1 MRLDDK
7 VKELFN
13 ISKTKA
19 QKYIREGI
27 VKVDNKIITKPGYI
41 LKDEEKNNK
50 KEYNI
55 EIIEEKNRYIYV
67 SQGALKLKKAV
78 KEFNLE
84 EILKDNIC
92 IDIGSSTGGFTEIL
106 LENDVKKVYSIDV
119 GTSQLDE
126 RLKKN
131 NKVISIENTDF
142 RNIQIDKENKFQ
154 NDNIDTIVGDL
165 SFISLKKIID
175 KIVEIAPENM
185 ILLIKPQFEV
195 GEDIARKYNGV
206 IDDKKKHIE
215 IIEDIIYYYLDKLNN
230 NSVNNNKNDK
240 NNENQKYI
248 LKGFTYSEILINNLK
263 EKKNIEYLMYI
274 CKTRDKDKHK
284 HKNKYKEKE
293 KNKEKNKNKNED
305 KCLKKEEE
313 KLLENIEK
321 IVNNAFSEK
330 HDILLKKE

>member
-55 EIIEEKNRYIYV
+55 EIIEEKNKYIYV

-78 KEFNLE
+78 KEFKLK

-106 LENDVKKVYSIDV
+106 LENGVKKVYSIDV

-142 RNIQIDKENKFQ
+142 RNIQIDKENKFR

-175 KIVEIAPENM
+175 KIVEIAPENI

-215 IIEDIIYYYLDKLNN
+215 IIEDIICYYLDKLNN
-230 NSVNNNKNDK
+230 NNNNKSYK
-240 NNENQKYI
+240 YNENQKYI
-248 LKGFTYSEILINNLK
+248 LKGLTYSEILINNLK

-274 CKTRDKDKHK
+274 GKDIDKLE
-284 HKNKYKEKE
+284 KNMEKE
-293 KNKEKNKNKNED
+293 KYNYDIKEIVEKAFNE
-305 KCLKKEEE
+305 KIQ
-313 KLLENIEK
+313 KLLKN
-321 IVNNAFSEK
+321 
-330 HDILLKKE
+330 

>member
-1 MRLDDK
+1 MRLDDR
-7 VKELFN
+7 VKEIFN

-27 VKVDNKIITKPGYI
+27 VKIDDKIITKPGYI
-41 LKDEEKNNK
+41 LKDEEKSNK

-55 EIIEEKNRYIYV
+55 EIIEEKNKYIYV

-78 KEFNLE
+78 AEFNLE
-84 EILKDNIC
+84 EVLKDNIC

-106 LENDVKKVYSIDV
+106 LENGVKKVYSIDV
-119 GTSQLDE
+119 GTSQLDKE
-126 RLKKN
+126 LKKN

-142 RNIQIDKENKFQ
+142 RNIQIDKENKFR

-175 KIVEIAPENM
+175 KIVEISPKNI

-215 IIEDIIYYYLDKLNN
+215 IIEDIISYYLDKLNN
-230 NSVNNNKNDK
+230 NNNNKSYK
-240 NNENQKYI
+240 YNENQKYI
-248 LKGFTYSEILINNLK
+248 LKGLTYSEILINNLK

-274 CKTRDKDKHK
+274 GKDRKKLDKDL
-284 HKNKYKEKE
+284 EKE
-293 KNKEKNKNKNED
+293 KYNYDIKEIV
-305 KCLKKEEE
+305 E
-313 KLLENIEK
+313 KAFNEK
-321 IVNNAFSEK
+321 I
-330 HDILLKKE
+330 KKCQKIKN

>member
-7 VKELFN
+7 VKEIFN

-27 VKVDNKIITKPGYI
+27 VKIDDKIITKPGYI
-41 LKDEEKNNK
+41 LKDEEK
-50 KEYNI
+50 YNI
-55 EIIEEKNRYIYV
+55 EIIEEKNKYIYV

-78 KEFNLE
+78 EEFKLE
-84 EILKDNIC
+84 EVLKDNIC

-106 LENDVKKVYSIDV
+106 LENGVKKVYSIDV

-126 RLKKN
+126 KLKKN

-175 KIVEIAPENM
+175 KIVELSPKNI
-185 ILLIKPQFEV
+185 ILLIKPQFEA

-215 IIEDIIYYYLDKLNN
+215 IIEDIISYYLEKLNIS
-230 NSVNNNKNDK
+230 SVNNNINNKNDENNK
-240 NNENQKYI
+240 NNDNQKYI
-248 LKGFTYSEILINNLK
+248 LKGITYSEILINNLK

-274 CKTRDKDKHK
+274 GKDVGSLA
-284 HKNKYKEKE
+284 N
-293 KNKEKNKNKNED
+293 
-305 KCLKKEEE
+305 
-313 KLLENIEK
+313 NIEK
-321 IVNNAFSEK
+321 EEKYNYDIKEIVEKAFNEK
-330 HDILLKKE
+330 IQKLLKN

>member
-7 VKELFN
+7 VKEIFN

-27 VKVDNKIITKPGYI
+27 VKIDDKIITKPGYI
-41 LKDEEKNNK
+41 LKDEEKSNK

-55 EIIEEKNRYIYV
+55 EIIEEKNKYIYV

-78 KEFNLE
+78 EEFNLE
-84 EILKDNIC
+84 EILKYNIC

-106 LENDVKKVYSIDV
+106 LENNVKKVYSIDV

-126 RLKKN
+126 KLKKN

-175 KIVEIAPENM
+175 KIVEIAPENI
-185 ILLIKPQFEV
+185 ILLIKPQFEA

-215 IIEDIIYYYLDKLNN
+215 IIEDIICYYLDKLNN
-230 NSVNNNKNDK
+230 NSVNNNNYYNNNKNHK

-248 LKGFTYSEILINNLK
+248 LKGLTYSEILINNLR

-274 CKTRDKDKHK
+274 GKDIDRLE
-284 HKNKYKEKE
+284 KNIEKEEKE
-293 KNKEKNKNKNED
+293 KYNYDIKEIVEKAFNE
-305 KCLKKEEE
+305 KIQ
-313 KLLENIEK
+313 KLLKN
-321 IVNNAFSEK
+321 
-330 HDILLKKE
+330 

>member
-1 MRLDDK
+1 MRLDDR
-7 VKELFN
+7 VKEIFN

-55 EIIEEKNRYIYV
+55 EIIEEKNKYIYV

-78 KEFNLE
+78 KEFNLQ

-106 LENDVKKVYSIDV
+106 LENGVKKVYSIDV

-126 RLKKN
+126 KLKRN

-142 RNIQIDKENKFQ
+142 RNIQIDKENKFR

-165 SFISLKKIID
+165 SFISLKKIIE
-175 KIVEIAPENM
+175 KIVEIEPKNI

-215 IIEDIIYYYLDKLNN
+215 IIEDIICYYLDKLNN
-230 NSVNNNKNDK
+230 NNNNKSYK
-240 NNENQKYI
+240 YNENQKYI
-248 LKGFTYSEILINNLK
+248 LKGLTYSEILINNLK

-274 CKTRDKDKHK
+274 GKDIDKLE
-284 HKNKYKEKE
+284 KNMEKE
-293 KNKEKNKNKNED
+293 KYNYDIKEIVEKAFNE
-305 KCLKKEEE
+305 KIQ
-313 KLLENIEK
+313 KLLKN
-321 IVNNAFSEK
+321 
-330 HDILLKKE
+330 

>member
-55 EIIEEKNRYIYV
+55 EIIEEKNKYIYV

-78 KEFNLE
+78 KEFNLQ

-106 LENDVKKVYSIDV
+106 LENGVKKVYSIDV

-126 RLKKN
+126 KLKRN

-142 RNIQIDKENKFQ
+142 RNIQIDKENKFR

-165 SFISLKKIID
+165 SFISLKKIIE
-175 KIVEIAPENM
+175 KIGEISPENM

-206 IDDKKKHIE
+206 IDDKNKHIE
-215 IIEDIIYYYLDKLNN
+215 IIEDIICYYLDKLNN

-248 LKGFTYSEILINNLK
+248 LKGLTYSEILINNLK

-274 CKTRDKDKHK
+274 GKDIDRLE
-284 HKNKYKEKE
+284 KNIEKE
-293 KNKEKNKNKNED
+293 KYNYDIKEIVEKAFNE
-305 KCLKKEEE
+305 KIQ
-313 KLLENIEK
+313 KLLKN
-321 IVNNAFSEK
+321 
-330 HDILLKKE
+330 

>member
-27 VKVDNKIITKPGYI
+27 VKIDDKIITKPGYI

-78 KEFNLE
+78 EEFNLE

-106 LENDVKKVYSIDV
+106 LENGVKKVYSIDV

-175 KIVEIAPENM
+175 KIGEISPENM

-215 IIEDIIYYYLDKLNN
+215 IIEDIICYYLDKLN

-240 NNENQKYI
+240 NNDNQKYI
-248 LKGFTYSEILINNLK
+248 LKGLTYSEILINNLK

-274 CKTRDKDKHK
+274 GKDIDRLE
-284 HKNKYKEKE
+284 KNIEKEEKE
-293 KNKEKNKNKNED
+293 KYNYDIKEIV
-305 KCLKKEEE
+305 E
-313 KLLENIEK
+313 KAFNEK
-321 IVNNAFSEK
+321 I
-330 HDILLKKE
+330 KKCQKIKN

>member
-142 RNIQIDKENKFQ
+142 RNIQIDKDNKFQ

-215 IIEDIIYYYLDKLNN
+215 IIEDIICYYLDKLNN
-230 NSVNNNKNDK
+230 NNNNKSYK
-240 NNENQKYI
+240 YNENQKYI
-248 LKGFTYSEILINNLK
+248 LKGLTYSEILINNLK

-274 CKTRDKDKHK
+274 GKDIDKLE
-284 HKNKYKEKE
+284 KNMEKE
-293 KNKEKNKNKNED
+293 KYNYDIKEIVEKAFNE
-305 KCLKKEEE
+305 KIQ
-313 KLLENIEK
+313 KLLKN
-321 IVNNAFSEK
+321 
-330 HDILLKKE
+330 

>member
-1 MRLDDK
+1 MRLDDR
-7 VKELFN
+7 VKEIFN

-27 VKVDNKIITKPGYI
+27 VKIDDKIITKPGYI
-41 LKDEEKNNK
+41 LKDEEK
-50 KEYNI
+50 YNI

-78 KEFNLE
+78 KKFNLE
-84 EILKDNIC
+84 GILKDNIC

-106 LENDVKKVYSIDV
+106 LENGVKKVYSIDV

-126 RLKKN
+126 KLKKN

-142 RNIQIDKENKFQ
+142 RNIQIDKENKFR
-154 NDNIDTIVGDL
+154 NDDIDTIVGDL

-175 KIVEIAPENM
+175 KIVEISPENI

-215 IIEDIIYYYLDKLNN
+215 IIEDIISYYLEKLNN
-230 NSVNNNKNDK
+230 NNDSNNNNICYKD
-240 NNENQKYI
+240 NEKYI
-248 LKGFTYSEILINNLK
+248 LKGLTYSEILINNLK

-274 CKTRDKDKHK
+274 GKDIDGVE
-284 HKNKYKEKE
+284 KNIEKE
-293 KNKEKNKNKNED
+293 KYNYDIKEIVEKAFNE
-305 KCLKKEEE
+305 KEF
-313 KLLENIEK
+313 K
-321 IVNNAFSEK
+321 
-330 HDILLKKE
+330 LLKK

>member
-27 VKVDNKIITKPGYI
+27 VKIDDKIITKPGYI

-78 KEFNLE
+78 EEFNLE

-106 LENDVKKVYSIDV
+106 LENGVKKVYSIDV

-126 RLKKN
+126 KLKKN

-175 KIVEIAPENM
+175 KIGEISPENM

-215 IIEDIIYYYLDKLNN
+215 IIEDIISYYLDKLNN
-230 NSVNNNKNDK
+230 NNKNDK
-240 NNENQKYI
+240 SYKYSDNQKYI
-248 LKGFTYSEILINNLK
+248 LKGLTYSEILINNLK

-274 CKTRDKDKHK
+274 GKDRKKLDKDL
-284 HKNKYKEKE
+284 EKE
-293 KNKEKNKNKNED
+293 KYNYDIKEIV
-305 KCLKKEEE
+305 E
-313 KLLENIEK
+313 KAFDEK
-321 IVNNAFSEK
+321 I
-330 HDILLKKE
+330 KKCQKIKN

>member
-78 KEFNLE
+78 EEFNLQ

-142 RNIQIDKENKFQ
+142 RNIQIDKENKFR

-215 IIEDIIYYYLDKLNN
+215 IIEDIICYYLDKLNN
-230 NSVNNNKNDK
+230 NSVNNNYYYNNNNNNNNNKNHK

-263 EKKNIEYLMYI
+263 ERKNIEYLMYI
-274 CKTRDKDKHK
+274 GK
-284 HKNKYKEKE
+284 
-293 KNKEKNKNKNED
+293 KNKNDEF
-305 KCLKKEEE
+305 KKINISKIQKYIINVVQKAFDE
-313 KLLENIEK
+313 KDYK
-321 IVNNAFSEK
+321 
-330 HDILLKKE
+330 LLKKENKNDIV

>member
-27 VKVDNKIITKPGYI
+27 VKIDDKIITKPGYI

-50 KEYNI
+50 KKYNI
-55 EIIEEKNRYIYV
+55 EIIEEKNKYIYV

-78 KEFNLE
+78 EEFNLQ

-106 LENDVKKVYSIDV
+106 LENEVKKVYSIDV

-126 RLKKN
+126 KLKKN

-165 SFISLKKIID
+165 SFISIKKIID
-175 KIVEIAPENM
+175 KIVEIEPKNI

-206 IDDKKKHIE
+206 IDDKNKHIE
-215 IIEDIIYYYLDKLNN
+215 IIEDIICYYLYKLNN

-274 CKTRDKDKHK
+274 GK
-284 HKNKYKEKE
+284 
-293 KNKEKNKNKNED
+293 KNKNDEF
-305 KCLKKEEE
+305 KKIDISKIQKYIINVVQKAFDE
-313 KLLENIEK
+313 KDYK
-321 IVNNAFSEK
+321 
-330 HDILLKKE
+330 LLKKENKNDIV

>member
-27 VKVDNKIITKPGYI
+27 VKIDDKIITKPGYI

-55 EIIEEKNRYIYV
+55 EIIEEKNKYIYV

-78 KEFNLE
+78 EEFNLQ
-84 EILKDNIC
+84 EILKNNIC

-106 LENDVKKVYSIDV
+106 LENGVKKVYSIDV

-126 RLKKN
+126 KLKKN

-142 RNIQIDKENKFQ
+142 RNIQIDKDNKFQ

-175 KIVEIAPENM
+175 KIVEIEPKNI

-206 IDDKKKHIE
+206 INDKKKHIE

-274 CKTRDKDKHK
+274 
-284 HKNKYKEKE
+284 EK
-293 KNKEKNKNKNED
+293 KNKND
-305 KCLKKEEE
+305 KFKKIDISKIQKYIINVVQKAFDE
-313 KLLENIEK
+313 KDYK
-321 IVNNAFSEK
+321 
-330 HDILLKKE
+330 LLKKENKNDIV

>member
-7 VKELFN
+7 VKEIFN

-27 VKVDNKIITKPGYI
+27 VKIDDKIITKPGYI

-50 KEYNI
+50 EKYNI
-55 EIIEEKNRYIYV
+55 QIIEEKNRYIYV

-78 KEFNLE
+78 KEFNLQ
-84 EILKDNIC
+84 EILKNNIC
-92 IDIGSSTGGFTEIL
+92 IDIGSSTGGFTEVL
-106 LENDVKKVYSIDV
+106 LENGVKKVYSIDV

-175 KIVEIAPENM
+175 KIVEIEPKNI

-274 CKTRDKDKHK
+274 GK
-284 HKNKYKEKE
+284 
-293 KNKEKNKNKNED
+293 KNKND
-305 KCLKKEEE
+305 KFKKIDILQIQKYIINVVQKAFDE
-313 KLLENIEK
+313 KDYK
-321 IVNNAFSEK
+321 
-330 HDILLKKE
+330 LLKKENKNDIV

>member
-7 VKELFN
+7 VKEIFN

-27 VKVDNKIITKPGYI
+27 VKIDDKIITKPGYI
-41 LKDEEKNNK
+41 LKDEEK
-50 KEYNI
+50 YNI
-55 EIIEEKNRYIYV
+55 EIIEEKNRYMYV

-106 LENDVKKVYSIDV
+106 LENGVKKVYSIDV
-119 GTSQLDE
+119 GTSQLDQK
-126 RLKKN
+126 LKKN

-175 KIVEIAPENM
+175 KIVEISPKNI

-215 IIEDIIYYYLDKLNN
+215 IIEDIISYYLEKLNN
-230 NSVNNNKNDK
+230 NSVNNNINNKNYENNK
-240 NNENQKYI
+240 NNDNQKYI
-248 LKGFTYSEILINNLK
+248 LKGLTYSEILINNLK

-274 CKTRDKDKHK
+274 GKDIDGLE
-284 HKNKYKEKE
+284 KNIEKEKE
-293 KNKEKNKNKNED
+293 KYNYDIK
-305 KCLKKEEE
+305 
-313 KLLENIEK
+313 K
-321 IVNNAFSEK
+321 IVEKAFNEK
-330 HDILLKKE
+330 EFKLLKK

>member
-27 VKVDNKIITKPGYI
+27 VKIDDKIITKPGYI

-55 EIIEEKNRYIYV
+55 EIIEEKNKYIYV

-78 KEFNLE
+78 EEFNLQ

-106 LENDVKKVYSIDV
+106 LENEVKKVYSIDV

-126 RLKKN
+126 KLKKN

-175 KIVEIAPENM
+175 KIVEIEPKNI

-215 IIEDIIYYYLDKLNN
+215 IIEDIICYYLDKLNN

-274 CKTRDKDKHK
+274 GK
-284 HKNKYKEKE
+284 
-293 KNKEKNKNKNED
+293 KNKNDEF
-305 KCLKKEEE
+305 KKIDISKIQKYIINVVQKAFDE
-313 KLLENIEK
+313 KDYK
-321 IVNNAFSEK
+321 
-330 HDILLKKE
+330 LLKKENKNDIV

>member
-7 VKELFN
+7 VKEIFN

-27 VKVDNKIITKPGYI
+27 VKIDDKIITKPGYI
-41 LKDEEKNNK
+41 LKDEEK
-50 KEYNI
+50 YNI

-78 KEFNLE
+78 EEFNLQ

-106 LENDVKKVYSIDV
+106 LENEVKKVYSIDV

-126 RLKKN
+126 KLKKN

-175 KIVEIAPENM
+175 KIVEISPENI

-274 CKTRDKDKHK
+274 GK
-284 HKNKYKEKE
+284 
-293 KNKEKNKNKNED
+293 KNKNDEF
-305 KCLKKEEE
+305 KKIDISKIQKYIINVVQKAFDE
-313 KLLENIEK
+313 KDYK
-321 IVNNAFSEK
+321 
-330 HDILLKKE
+330 LLKKENKNDIV

>member
-1 MRLDDK
+1 MRLDDR
-7 VKELFN
+7 VKEIFN

-78 KEFNLE
+78 EEFKLE
-84 EILKDNIC
+84 EVLKDNIC

-106 LENDVKKVYSIDV
+106 LENGVKKVYSIDV
-119 GTSQLDE
+119 GKSQLDE
-126 RLKKN
+126 KLKKN

-165 SFISLKKIID
+165 SFISLKKIIE
-175 KIVEIAPENM
+175 KIVEISPENM

-215 IIEDIIYYYLDKLNN
+215 IIEDIICYYLDKLNN
-230 NSVNNNKNDK
+230 NNNNKNYKYSD
-240 NNENQKYI
+240 NQKYI
-248 LKGFTYSEILINNLK
+248 LKGLTYSEILINNLK

-274 CKTRDKDKHK
+274 GKDRKKLDKDL
-284 HKNKYKEKE
+284 EKE
-293 KNKEKNKNKNED
+293 KYNYDIKEIV
-305 KCLKKEEE
+305 E
-313 KLLENIEK
+313 KAFNEK
-321 IVNNAFSEK
+321 I
-330 HDILLKKE
+330 KKCQKIKN

>member
-7 VKELFN
+7 VKEIFN

-27 VKVDNKIITKPGYI
+27 VKIEDKIITKPGYI
-41 LKDEEKNNK
+41 LKDEEK
-50 KEYNI
+50 YNI

-106 LENDVKKVYSIDV
+106 LENGVKKVYSIDV

-126 RLKKN
+126 KLKKN

-175 KIVEIAPENM
+175 KIVEISPKNI

-215 IIEDIIYYYLDKLNN
+215 IIEDIISYYLEKLNIS
-230 NSVNNNKNDK
+230 SVNNNINNKNDENNK
-240 NNENQKYI
+240 NNDNQKYI
-248 LKGFTYSEILINNLK
+248 LKGLTYSEILINNLK

-274 CKTRDKDKHK
+274 GKDI
-284 HKNKYKEKE
+284 
-293 KNKEKNKNKNED
+293 D
-305 KCLKKEEE
+305 R
-313 KLLENIEK
+313 LENNIEK
-321 IVNNAFSEK
+321 EEKYNYDIKEIIEKAFNEK
-330 HDILLKKE
+330 IQKLLKN

>member
-7 VKELFN
+7 VKEIFN

-27 VKVDNKIITKPGYI
+27 VKIDDKIITKPGYI
-41 LKDEEKNNK
+41 LKDEEK
-50 KEYNI
+50 YNI

-78 KEFNLE
+78 EEFNLQ

-106 LENDVKKVYSIDV
+106 LENGVKKVYSIDV

-175 KIVEIAPENM
+175 KIGEISPENM

-215 IIEDIIYYYLDKLNN
+215 IIEDIICYYLDKLNN
-230 NSVNNNKNDK
+230 NSVNNNNYYNNNNNNNKNHK

-248 LKGFTYSEILINNLK
+248 LKGLTYSEILINNLK

-274 CKTRDKDKHK
+274 GKDIDKLE
-284 HKNKYKEKE
+284 KNIEKE
-293 KNKEKNKNKNED
+293 KYNYDIKEIVEKAFNE
-305 KCLKKEEE
+305 KIQ
-313 KLLENIEK
+313 KLLKN
-321 IVNNAFSEK
+321 
-330 HDILLKKE
+330 

>member
-7 VKELFN
+7 VKEIFN

-27 VKVDNKIITKPGYI
+27 VKIDDKIITKPGYI
-41 LKDEEKNNK
+41 LKDEEK
-50 KEYNI
+50 YNI

-84 EILKDNIC
+84 GILKDNIC

-106 LENDVKKVYSIDV
+106 LENGVKKVYSIDV

-126 RLKKN
+126 KLKKN

-165 SFISLKKIID
+165 SFISLKKIIE
-175 KIVEIAPENM
+175 KIVEIAPENI

-215 IIEDIIYYYLDKLNN
+215 IIEDIISYYLEKLNN
-230 NSVNNNKNDK
+230 NSVNNNINNKNYENNK
-240 NNENQKYI
+240 NNDNQKYI
-248 LKGFTYSEILINNLK
+248 LKGLTYSEILINNLK

-274 CKTRDKDKHK
+274 GIGKDIERLE
-284 HKNKYKEKE
+284 KNIEKE
-293 KNKEKNKNKNED
+293 KYNYDIK
-305 KCLKKEEE
+305 
-313 KLLENIEK
+313 K
-321 IVNNAFSEK
+321 IVEKAFNEK
-330 HDILLKKE
+330 EFKLLKK

>member
-7 VKELFN
+7 VKEIFN

-27 VKVDNKIITKPGYI
+27 VKIDNKIITKPGYI

-78 KEFNLE
+78 EEFNLQ

-175 KIVEIAPENM
+175 KIVEISPKNI

-215 IIEDIIYYYLDKLNN
+215 IIEDIICYYLDKLNN

-274 CKTRDKDKHK
+274 GK
-284 HKNKYKEKE
+284 
-293 KNKEKNKNKNED
+293 KNKND
-305 KCLKKEEE
+305 KFKKIDISKIQKYIINVVQKAFDE
-313 KLLENIEK
+313 KDYK
-321 IVNNAFSEK
+321 
-330 HDILLKKE
+330 LLKKENKNDIV

>member
-27 VKVDNKIITKPGYI
+27 VKIDDKIITKPGYI
-41 LKDEEKNNK
+41 LKDLKDEEKNNK
-50 KEYNI
+50 EKYNI
-55 EIIEEKNRYIYV
+55 EIIEEKNKYIYV

-78 KEFNLE
+78 EEFNLQ

-106 LENDVKKVYSIDV
+106 LENEVKKVYSIDV

-126 RLKKN
+126 KLKKN

-175 KIVEIAPENM
+175 KIVEIEPKNI

-206 IDDKKKHIE
+206 INDKKKHIE

-230 NSVNNNKNDK
+230 NSINNNNNKNDK

-274 CKTRDKDKHK
+274 GK
-284 HKNKYKEKE
+284 
-293 KNKEKNKNKNED
+293 KNKND
-305 KCLKKEEE
+305 KLKKIDISKIQKYIINVVQKAFDE
-313 KLLENIEK
+313 KDYK
-321 IVNNAFSEK
+321 
-330 HDILLKKE
+330 LLKKENKNDIV

>member
-1 MRLDDK
+1 MRLDDR
-7 VKELFN
+7 VKEIFN

-142 RNIQIDKENKFQ
+142 RNIQIDKDNKFQ

-175 KIVEIAPENM
+175 KIGEISPENM

-215 IIEDIIYYYLDKLNN
+215 IIEDIICYYLDKLNN
-230 NSVNNNKNDK
+230 SVNNNNYYNNNNNHK

-274 CKTRDKDKHK
+274 G
-284 HKNKYKEKE
+284 
-293 KNKEKNKNKNED
+293 NKNKND
-305 KCLKKEEE
+305 KFKKIDISKIQKYIINVVQKAFDE
-313 KLLENIEK
+313 KDYK
-321 IVNNAFSEK
+321 
-330 HDILLKKE
+330 LLKKENKNDIV

>member
-78 KEFNLE
+78 EEFNLQ

-106 LENDVKKVYSIDV
+106 LENGVKKVYSIDV

-126 RLKKN
+126 KLKRN

-175 KIVEIAPENM
+175 KIVEIEPKNI

-215 IIEDIIYYYLDKLNN
+215 IIEDIICYYLDKLNN
-230 NSVNNNKNDK
+230 NSVNNNYYNNNNNKNHK

-263 EKKNIEYLMYI
+263 ERKNIEYLMYI
-274 CKTRDKDKHK
+274 GK
-284 HKNKYKEKE
+284 
-293 KNKEKNKNKNED
+293 KNKNDEF
-305 KCLKKEEE
+305 KKINISKIQKYIINVVQKAFDE
-313 KLLENIEK
+313 KDYK
-321 IVNNAFSEK
+321 
-330 HDILLKKE
+330 LLKKENKNDIV

>member
-7 VKELFN
+7 VKEIFN

-27 VKVDNKIITKPGYI
+27 VKIDDKIITKPGYI
-41 LKDEEKNNK
+41 LKYLKDEERNNK
-50 KEYNI
+50 EKYNI
-55 EIIEEKNRYIYV
+55 EIIEEKNKYIYV

-78 KEFNLE
+78 EEFNLQ

-106 LENDVKKVYSIDV
+106 LENEVKKVYSIDV

-126 RLKKN
+126 KLKKN

-142 RNIQIDKENKFQ
+142 RNIQIDKDNKFQ

-175 KIVEIAPENM
+175 KIVEIEPKNI

-206 IDDKKKHIE
+206 INDKKKHIE
-215 IIEDIIYYYLDKLNN
+215 IIEDIICYYLDKLNN
-230 NSVNNNKNDK
+230 NSINNNNKNDK

-274 CKTRDKDKHK
+274 GK
-284 HKNKYKEKE
+284 
-293 KNKEKNKNKNED
+293 KNKND
-305 KCLKKEEE
+305 KFKKIDISKIQKYIINVVQKAFDE
-313 KLLENIEK
+313 KDYK
-321 IVNNAFSEK
+321 
-330 HDILLKKE
+330 LLKKENKNDIV

>member
-7 VKELFN
+7 VKEIFN

-27 VKVDNKIITKPGYI
+27 VKVDDKIITKPGYI
-41 LKDEEKNNK
+41 LKDEEKKNK
-50 KEYNI
+50 EKYNI
-55 EIIEEKNRYIYV
+55 EIIEEKNKYIYV

-78 KEFNLE
+78 EEFNLQ

-106 LENDVKKVYSIDV
+106 LENGVKKVYSIDV

-126 RLKKN
+126 KLKKN

-142 RNIQIDKENKFQ
+142 RNIQIDKDNKFR

-175 KIVEIAPENM
+175 KIVEIEPQNI
-185 ILLIKPQFEV
+185 ILLITPQFEV

-215 IIEDIIYYYLDKLNN
+215 IIEDIISYYLDKLNSN
-230 NSVNNNKNDK
+230 NDNNNKNYKYSD
-240 NNENQKYI
+240 NQKYI
-248 LKGFTYSEILINNLK
+248 LKGLTYSEILINNLK

-274 CKTRDKDKHK
+274 GKDIDRLE
-284 HKNKYKEKE
+284 KNIEKEEKE
-293 KNKEKNKNKNED
+293 KYNYDIKEIVEKAFNE
-305 KCLKKEEE
+305 KGFK
-313 KLLENIEK
+313 
-321 IVNNAFSEK
+321 
-330 HDILLKKE
+330 LLKK

>member
-27 VKVDNKIITKPGYI
+27 VKIDDKIITKPGYI

-55 EIIEEKNRYIYV
+55 EIIEEKNKYIYV

-78 KEFNLE
+78 EEFNLQ
-84 EILKDNIC
+84 EILKNNIC

-106 LENDVKKVYSIDV
+106 LENGVKKVYSIDV

-126 RLKKN
+126 KLKKN

-142 RNIQIDKENKFQ
+142 RNIQIYKDNKFQ

-175 KIVEIAPENM
+175 KIVEIEPKNI

-215 IIEDIIYYYLDKLNN
+215 IIEDIICYYLDKLNN
-230 NSVNNNKNDK
+230 NSINNNYYYNNNNRNNKNNE

-274 CKTRDKDKHK
+274 GK
-284 HKNKYKEKE
+284 
-293 KNKEKNKNKNED
+293 KNKND
-305 KCLKKEEE
+305 KFKKIDISKIQKYIINVVQKAFDE
-313 KLLENIEK
+313 KDYK
-321 IVNNAFSEK
+321 
-330 HDILLKKE
+330 LLKKENKNDIV

>member
-1 MRLDDK
+1 MRLDDR
-7 VKELFN
+7 VKEIFN

-19 QKYIREGI
+19 QKYIREEI
-27 VKVDNKIITKPGYI
+27 VKVDDKIITKPGYI
-41 LKDEEKNNK
+41 LKDEEK
-50 KEYNI
+50 YNI

-78 KEFNLE
+78 EEFKLK

-106 LENDVKKVYSIDV
+106 LENGVKKVYSIDV

-126 RLKKN
+126 KLKKN

-175 KIVEIAPENM
+175 KIGEISPENM

-215 IIEDIIYYYLDKLNN
+215 IIEGIISYYLDKLNN

-248 LKGFTYSEILINNLK
+248 LKGLTYSEILINNLK

-274 CKTRDKDKHK
+274 GKDIDRLE
-284 HKNKYKEKE
+284 KNIEKE
-293 KNKEKNKNKNED
+293 KYNYDIKEIVEKAFNEKNKKVSKN
-305 KCLKKEEE
+305 
-313 KLLENIEK
+313 
-321 IVNNAFSEK
+321 
-330 HDILLKKE
+330 

>member
-1 MRLDDK
+1 MRLDDR
-7 VKELFN
+7 VKEIFN

-27 VKVDNKIITKPGYI
+27 VKVNNKRITKPGYI

-50 KEYNI
+50 EKYNI
-55 EIIEEKNRYIYV
+55 EIIEEKNKYIYV

-78 KEFNLE
+78 EEFKLE

-106 LENDVKKVYSIDV
+106 LENGVKKVYSIDV

-126 RLKKN
+126 KLKKN

-142 RNIQIDKENKFQ
+142 RNIKIDKENKFRK
-154 NDNIDTIVGDL
+154 DNIDTIVGDL

-175 KIVEIAPENM
+175 KIVQISPENI

-206 IDDKKKHIE
+206 IDDKKKHME
-215 IIEDIIYYYLDKLNN
+215 VIEDIINYYLDKLNN
-230 NSVNNNKNDK
+230 N
-240 NNENQKYI
+240 NEYI
-248 LKGFTYSEILINNLK
+248 LKGITYSEILINNLK

-274 CKTRDKDKHK
+274 GKDRKK
-284 HKNKYKEKE
+284 LDTDLDKEKE
-293 KNKEKNKNKNED
+293 KNNYDVKEIV
-305 KCLKKEEE
+305 E
-313 KLLENIEK
+313 KAFNEK
-321 IVNNAFSEK
+321 I
-330 HDILLKKE
+330 KKCQEIKN

>member
-1 MRLDDK
+1 MRLDDR
-7 VKELFN
+7 VKEIFN

-27 VKVDNKIITKPGYI
+27 VKIDDKIITKPGYI
-41 LKDEEKNNK
+41 LKDEEK
-50 KEYNI
+50 YNI

-106 LENDVKKVYSIDV
+106 LENGVKKVYSIDV

-126 RLKKN
+126 KLKKN

-142 RNIQIDKENKFQ
+142 RNIQIDKENKFR
-154 NDNIDTIVGDL
+154 NDDIDTIVGDL

-175 KIVEIAPENM
+175 KIVEISPENI

-215 IIEDIIYYYLDKLNN
+215 IIEDIISYYLEKLNN
-230 NSVNNNKNDK
+230 NNDSNNNNICYKD
-240 NNENQKYI
+240 NEKYI
-248 LKGFTYSEILINNLK
+248 LKGLTYSEILINNLK

-274 CKTRDKDKHK
+274 GKDRKK
-284 HKNKYKEKE
+284 SDIDLGKEKYNYDIKEIVE
-293 KNKEKNKNKNED
+293 KAFNEKEFK
-305 KCLKKEEE
+305 
-313 KLLENIEK
+313 
-321 IVNNAFSEK
+321 
-330 HDILLKKE
+330 LLKK

>member
-142 RNIQIDKENKFQ
+142 RNIQIDKENKFR

-215 IIEDIIYYYLDKLNN
+215 IIEDIICYYLDKLNN
-230 NSVNNNKNDK
+230 NSVNNNYYYNNNNNNNNNKNHK

-263 EKKNIEYLMYI
+263 ERKNIEYLM
-274 CKTRDKDKHK
+274 
-284 HKNKYKEKE
+284 
-293 KNKEKNKNKNED
+293 
-305 KCLKKEEE
+305 
-313 KLLENIEK
+313 
-321 IVNNAFSEK
+321 
-330 HDILLKKE
+330 

>member
-1 MRLDDK
+1 MRLDDR
-7 VKELFN
+7 VKEIFN

-27 VKVDNKIITKPGYI
+27 VKVNNKIITKPGYI

-50 KEYNI
+50 EKYNI

-78 KEFNLE
+78 GEFKLE

-106 LENDVKKVYSIDV
+106 LENGVKKVYSIDV

-175 KIVEIAPENM
+175 KIVEIEPKNI

-215 IIEDIIYYYLDKLNN
+215 IIEDIICYYLDKLNN
-230 NSVNNNKNDK
+230 NSINNNNYNNNNNKNDK

-274 CKTRDKDKHK
+274 GK
-284 HKNKYKEKE
+284 
-293 KNKEKNKNKNED
+293 KNKND
-305 KCLKKEEE
+305 KFKKIDISKIQKYIINVVQKAFDE
-313 KLLENIEK
+313 KDYK
-321 IVNNAFSEK
+321 
-330 HDILLKKE
+330 LLKKENKNDIV

>member
-126 RLKKN
+126 KLKRN

-142 RNIQIDKENKFQ
+142 RNTQIDKENKFQ

-175 KIVEIAPENM
+175 KIVEISPKNI

-215 IIEDIIYYYLDKLNN
+215 IIEDIICYYLDKLNN
-230 NSVNNNKNDK
+230 NSVNNNNYYNNNNNKNHK

-263 EKKNIEYLMYI
+263 ERKNIEYLMYI
-274 CKTRDKDKHK
+274 GK
-284 HKNKYKEKE
+284 KNKKDEFKKINISKIQKYIINVVQKAFDEKDYK
-293 KNKEKNKNKNED
+293 
-305 KCLKKEEE
+305 
-313 KLLENIEK
+313 
-321 IVNNAFSEK
+321 
-330 HDILLKKE
+330 LLKKENKNDIV

>member
-27 VKVDNKIITKPGYI
+27 VKVDDKIITKPGYI

-55 EIIEEKNRYIYV
+55 EIIEEENRYIYV

-78 KEFNLE
+78 EEFKLE

-106 LENDVKKVYSIDV
+106 LENGVKKVYSIDV

-126 RLKKN
+126 KLKKN
-131 NKVISIENTDF
+131 NKVISIENKDF

-175 KIVEIAPENM
+175 KIVEISPENM

-215 IIEDIIYYYLDKLNN
+215 IIEDIICYYLDKLNN
-230 NSVNNNKNDK
+230 NSNNNHYYNNNNNKNNKNDK

-274 CKTRDKDKHK
+274 GKKNNNDKFKKIDISKIQ
-284 HKNKYKEKE
+284 KYIINVVQKAFDEKDY
-293 KNKEKNKNKNED
+293 K
-305 KCLKKEEE
+305 
-313 KLLENIEK
+313 
-321 IVNNAFSEK
+321 
-330 HDILLKKE
+330 LLKKENKNDIV

>member
-7 VKELFN
+7 VKEIFN

-27 VKVDNKIITKPGYI
+27 VKIDDKIITKPGYI
-41 LKDEEKNNK
+41 LKDEEK
-50 KEYNI
+50 YNI

-78 KEFNLE
+78 EEFKLK

-92 IDIGSSTGGFTEIL
+92 IDIGSSTGGFTEVL
-106 LENDVKKVYSIDV
+106 LENGVKKVYSIDV

-126 RLKKN
+126 KLKKN

-175 KIVEIAPENM
+175 KIVEISPKNI

-215 IIEDIIYYYLDKLNN
+215 IIEDIITYYLDKLNSN
-230 NSVNNNKNDK
+230 NNNINNKNYENNK
-240 NNENQKYI
+240 NNDNQKYI
-248 LKGFTYSEILINNLK
+248 LKGLTYSEILINNLK

-274 CKTRDKDKHK
+274 GKDI
-284 HKNKYKEKE
+284 
-293 KNKEKNKNKNED
+293 D
-305 KCLKKEEE
+305 G
-313 KLLENIEK
+313 LENNIEK
-321 IVNNAFSEK
+321 EEKYNYDIKEIVEKAFNEK
-330 HDILLKKE
+330 GFKLLKK

>member
-27 VKVDNKIITKPGYI
+27 VKIDDKIITKPGYI

-78 KEFNLE
+78 EEFKLE
-84 EILKDNIC
+84 EVLKDNIC

-106 LENDVKKVYSIDV
+106 LENGVKKVYSIDV
-119 GTSQLDE
+119 GKSQLDE
-126 RLKKN
+126 KLKKN

-142 RNIQIDKENKFQ
+142 RNIQIDKENKFR

-175 KIVEIAPENM
+175 KIGEISPENM

-215 IIEDIIYYYLDKLNN
+215 IIEDIISYYLDKLNN
-230 NSVNNNKNDK
+230 NNNNKSYK
-240 NNENQKYI
+240 YNENQKYI
-248 LKGFTYSEILINNLK
+248 LKGLTYSEILINNLK

-274 CKTRDKDKHK
+274 GKDIDKLE
-284 HKNKYKEKE
+284 KNMEKE
-293 KNKEKNKNKNED
+293 KYNYDIKEIVEKAFNE
-305 KCLKKEEE
+305 KIQ
-313 KLLENIEK
+313 KLLKN
-321 IVNNAFSEK
+321 
-330 HDILLKKE
+330 

>member
-1 MRLDDK
+1 MRLDDR
-7 VKELFN
+7 VKEIFN

-27 VKVDNKIITKPGYI
+27 VKVNNKRITKPGYI

-50 KEYNI
+50 EKYDI

-78 KEFNLE
+78 EEFKLK

-106 LENDVKKVYSIDV
+106 LENGVKKVYSIDV

-126 RLKKN
+126 KLKKN

-142 RNIQIDKENKFQ
+142 RNIQIDKDNKFR

-175 KIVEIAPENM
+175 KIVEIEPKNI

-206 IDDKKKHIE
+206 IDDKKKHME
-215 IIEDIIYYYLDKLNN
+215 VIEDIINYYLDKLNN
-230 NSVNNNKNDK
+230 NNNIYYYKD
-240 NNENQKYI
+240 NEKYI
-248 LKGFTYSEILINNLK
+248 LKGLTYSEILINNLK

-274 CKTRDKDKHK
+274 GKDRKKLDKDL
-284 HKNKYKEKE
+284 EKE
-293 KNKEKNKNKNED
+293 KYNYDIKEIV
-305 KCLKKEEE
+305 E
-313 KLLENIEK
+313 KAFNEK
-321 IVNNAFSEK
+321 I
-330 HDILLKKE
+330 KKCQKIKN